1 MPFPPA
7 RSTITSIPTTLICL
21 RRCVASIDQRQ
32 NRLLKSGKKCLV
44 VIDERRQTLGGWRI
58 VGCLMRQLIDRWK
71 IKKPLPTCFFH
82 QSSIAW
88 RKGKEISSLSTY
100 EGSFLRCVS
109 MLDAMSRNA
118 ECEEDRSGEGWGDC
132 YFACCADIGCQNTNN
147 QYSRLRCYDGAWDL
161 VVLK

>member
-109 MLDAMSRNA
+109 MLEKD
-118 ECEEDRSGEGWGDC
+118 EEIVISH
-132 YFACCADIGCQNTNN
+132 AAQISAAKTPII
-147 QYSRLRCYDGAWDL
+147 SIL
-161 VVLK
+161 VFVVTTERGILLFLNK